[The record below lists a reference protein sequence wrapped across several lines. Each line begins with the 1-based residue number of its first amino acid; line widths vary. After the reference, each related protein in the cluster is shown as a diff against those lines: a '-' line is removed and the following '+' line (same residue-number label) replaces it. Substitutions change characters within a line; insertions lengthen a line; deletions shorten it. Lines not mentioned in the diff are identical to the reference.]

1 MLLIEIYKLFKQRQV
16 YYTFLGSVLL
26 AVILIIVAKSGANLQ
41 ISDQGGAPIDL
52 RPLINAYFIMGFALT
67 IGMPFLLP
75 LFVTLNTS
83 NLFTREFAEGT
94 IRTFLVRVGG
104 RKRIFI
110 NKVVVTFII
119 TILLVLFTGAANF
132 ALGAIF
138 FGVKSRMYILLP
150 LPIPIPFSWN
160 ENFLVAYLYST
171 VCLLAIAS
179 LAILWSVNSASTG
192 ETLLKTLSTVI
203 LLNLASNIQKI
214 KPYLFTS
221 YLDIWSKAWNNPIPW
236 ADLNRSSLILAGYSI
251 GFIILAYI
259 IFVRKD
265 IVY

>member
-1 MLLIEIYKLFKQRQV
+1 VLLIEIYKLFKQRQV

-265 IVY
+265 IAY